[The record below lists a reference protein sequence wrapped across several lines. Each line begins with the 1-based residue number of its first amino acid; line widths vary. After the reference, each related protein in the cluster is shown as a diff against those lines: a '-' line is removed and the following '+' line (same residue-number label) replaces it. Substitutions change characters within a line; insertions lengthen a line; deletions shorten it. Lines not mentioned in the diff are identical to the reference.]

1 LEFVDDHGN
10 AVSSKQPGKLIVTKL
25 FSGGTPII
33 RYNAIND
40 IVAPLYESH
49 DCPYSGNLI
58 HKIYGRDSIRL
69 YHKDG
74 YIILASSLTEIF
86 SRLLYELHTSKV
98 RDMKIVQQDIDTI
111 SIQLVIDEQLKDT
124 PPTLDDISHVF
135 YDGFRKKFGDSVVVS
150 IQEVK
155 EVTRD
160 EPRITSNVDPDQLS
174 IKGYR

>member
-1 LEFVDDHGN
+1 
-10 AVSSKQPGKLIVTKL
+10 
-25 FSGGTPII
+25 
-33 RYNAIND
+33 
-40 IVAPLYESH
+40 
-49 DCPYSGNLI
+49 
-58 HKIYGRDSIRL
+58 
-69 YHKDG
+69 
-74 YIILASSLTEIF
+74 
-86 SRLLYELHTSKV
+86 
-98 RDMKIVQQDIDTI
+98 MKIVQQDIDTI